1 MLITRVNADGSHIQ
15 IHTFSKDDDGQWVD
29 WERIYEGNFGDCLQG
44 KFIRLQIHKGIPG
57 EEHKGELTL
66 EVIGKIV
73 SNT

>member
-1 MLITRVNADGSHIQ
+1 MTTRVAADGSHIQ
-15 IHTFSKDDDGQWVD
+15 IHTFSKDDEGKWVD
-29 WERIYEGNFGDCLQG
+29 WERIYEGDLENCLQG

-57 EEHKGELTL
+57 DEHKGELTL